1 MRLQL
6 RPVLYLAPQPGRLA
20 TDKSLRA
27 HMNLI
32 IPMAGR
38 GSRLRPHTLTVPKP
52 LLKVAGKPM
61 VQRLAE
67 DLTQSLRQPV
77 KKIAFVIGDF
87 GEAVVDELKAVA
99 KTLGAEG
106 HVVTQDKP
114 LGTAHAILCAA
125 DLLEG
130 PTMVA
135 FADTLFKADFNFDTE
150 ADGIIWAQRVDD
162 PSAFGVLKLDDQGI
176 ITDFVEKPTTFVS
189 DLAIVGIYYVRD
201 GAALRREL
209 QYLIDH
215 DIRDKGEYQLT
226 NALEALKAKGT
237 KFRPGEVEE
246 WLDCGNKA
254 AVVHTHQR
262 ILTLKADV
270 EQLIDPSAEVVDA
283 VVVPPCYLGAGA
295 KVHNSVVGPYVSVG
309 AGSVVIDSV
318 VRNSI
323 IQEKSTV
330 RSANLADSMLGSQAT
345 YTGVPADISAGDYSE
360 IQQ

>member
-1 MRLQL
+1 
-6 RPVLYLAPQPGRLA
+6 
-20 TDKSLRA
+20 
-27 HMNLI
+27 MNLI

-52 LLKVAGKPM
+52 LLKIAGKPI

-67 DLTQSLRQPV
+67 DLTASLAEPV
-77 KKIAFVIGDF
+77 DHIAFVIGDF
-87 GEAVVDELKAVA
+87 GPGVVDELMGIASS
-99 KTLGAEG
+99 LGATG
-106 HVVTQDKP
+106 HVVTQDQP

-135 FADTLFKADFNFDTE
+135 FADTLFKADFDFDTG
-150 ADGIIWAQRVDD
+150 ADGIIWAQRVED
-162 PSAFGVLKLDDQGI
+162 PSAFGVLKVDDAGV
-176 ITDFVEKPTTFVS
+176 ITDFVEKPTEFVS

-209 QYLIDH
+209 EHLIEH
-215 DIRDKGEYQLT
+215 DIKDKGEYQLT

-254 AVVHTHQR
+254 AVVHTHRR
-262 ILTLKADV
+262 ILTLKADTETLV
-270 EQLIDPSAEVVDA
+270 DPTAELVDA
-283 VVVPPCYLGAGA
+283 VLVPPCYLGPGA
-295 KVHNSVVGPYVSVG
+295 RVHNSVVGPHVSIG
-309 AGSVVIDSV
+309 AGSVVVDSV

-323 IQEKSTV
+323 VQERSTV
-330 RSANLADSMLGSQAT
+330 RRANLADSMLGSHAT
-345 YTGVPADISAGDYSE
+345 YVGVPADISAGDYSE
-360 IQQ
+360 IEQ